1 MAIDYPAL
9 KTELQTDPKS
19 LGYAPF
25 LAAGNNNALANILNE
40 PRDSSSGT
48 GDPDYEVTVNGVR
61 ARDAIKAIVPAEYAA
76 LTQAKR
82 DGWRDILVLAQI
94 EGGLIPNTDTDIRSF
109 IQDIWATTVTLGNLA
124 LLETR
129 DGSRAEALFGADT
142 VVDDDDIVMAMA
154 S

>member
-1 MAIDYPAL
+1 MIDYSAL

-19 LGYAPF
+19 LGYAPY
-25 LAAGNNNALANILNE
+25 LATGNNNALANLLNE
-40 PRDSSSGT
+40 VHDSSSGT
-48 GDPDYEVTVNGVR
+48 GDPEYEVTVNGVSV
-61 ARDAIKAIVPAEYAA
+61 RDAMKKIVPSEYAA
-76 LTQAKR
+76 LTEAKR

-109 IQDIWATTVTLGNLA
+109 IQDIWATTTTLANFA
-124 LLETR
+124 ELETR

-142 VVDDDDIVMAMA
+142 VIDDDDIVRAMA